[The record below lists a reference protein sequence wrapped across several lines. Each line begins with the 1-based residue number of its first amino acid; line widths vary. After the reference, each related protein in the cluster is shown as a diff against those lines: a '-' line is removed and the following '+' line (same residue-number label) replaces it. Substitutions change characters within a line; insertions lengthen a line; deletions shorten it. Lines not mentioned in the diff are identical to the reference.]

1 MGMKRSPSDSKDS
14 IQHLAAGSALGRQD
28 LDDPPLLHEGGPVRA
43 AQRHLVILLG
53 QQHRNTGRLQRANQV
68 R

>member
-1 MGMKRSPSDSKDS
+1 MDIKRSPSDSKDS
-14 IQHLAAGSALGRQD
+14 IQYLAAGSALGGQD

-53 QQHRNTGRLQRANQV
+53 
-68 R
+68 